1 MARAGFYYFNS
12 ADRVKCAWCNIVVG
26 QWEIGDNPFSEHQR
40 LVPTCAKVQ
49 LGPNLEIASN
59 GIRDL
64 GIQKIRPPKEPR
76 FSSLDARLRSFADW
90 ERGNVQNPENL
101 AHAGF
106 YYQGLDDQV
115 RCFQCNGGLRYWMV
129 DDDPWFEHARW
140 FPTCQFVHLVK
151 GGSYIKSVQDKPHC
165 DSSMAEIPQQIMT
178 LDDAMCTEHVQ
189 SVLSMGLNVGRIRS
203 AVKIRLEKTGKPF
216 QNAES
221 LIEAVLD
228 GQIEEEDLSDETNT
242 GPPIPPLSTNRRRNI
257 TYYSYESPSQR
268 PATTTSTDYI
278 STYQM
283 ETKNQTSIEVDKSK
297 SVEEEPNTSKSIT
310 KDKLEVTSSLSLEEE
325 NRKLKDARTCK
336 ICMDAEVGVVF
347 LPCGHLGANWF
358 LYILFI

>member
-1 MARAGFYYFNS
+1 M
-12 ADRVKCAWCNIVVG
+12 
-26 QWEIGDNPFSEHQR
+26 
-40 LVPTCAKVQ
+40 
-49 LGPNLEIASN
+49 
-59 GIRDL
+59 
-64 GIQKIRPPKEPR
+64 
-76 FSSLDARLRSFADW
+76 
-90 ERGNVQNPENL
+90 
-101 AHAGF
+101 
-106 YYQGLDDQV
+106 DDQV
-115 RCFQCNGGLRYWMV
+115 RCFQCNGGLRYWMA

-151 GGSYIKSVQDKPHC
+151 GGNYIKSVQDKPNC

-178 LDDAMCTEHVQ
+178 LDDAMCTEQVQ

-228 GQIEEEDLSDETNT
+228 GQIEEEDLSDDTST
-242 GPPIPPLSTNRRRNI
+242 GPPIPPLSTNRRRHT

-268 PATTTSTDYI
+268 PATTTTTTSDYL
-278 STYQM
+278 SVYQM
-283 ETKNQTSIEVDKSK
+283 ETKNESDIEQTESK
-297 SVEEEPNTSKSIT
+297 IDAEEPNTSKSINQ
-310 KDKLEVTSSLSLEEE
+310 KDEPKPTSSLSLEEE

-347 LPCGHLGANWF
+347 LPCGHLGINS
-358 LYILFI
+358 II